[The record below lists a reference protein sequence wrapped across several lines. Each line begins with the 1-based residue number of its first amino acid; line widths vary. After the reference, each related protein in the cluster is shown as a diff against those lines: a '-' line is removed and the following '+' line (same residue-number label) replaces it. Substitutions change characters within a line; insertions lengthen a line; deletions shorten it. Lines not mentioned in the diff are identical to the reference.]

1 MRGAAIAID
10 AVSKEYGGH
19 HVVRGVSLD
28 VAAGEF
34 VALLG
39 PSGSG
44 KTTILMSVAGFVRP
58 TAGAIRIDGR
68 DVTDLPP
75 RLRNIGMV
83 FQRYALFPHMTV
95 GQNIAFPLVQRGLG
109 RAEVAGRVA
118 DMAALVGLG
127 GFEARS
133 VTNLSG
139 GQQQRVALARALV
152 FRPPVLLMDE
162 PLGALDKKLRERLQ
176 VEIKDIQHATGTTV
190 LFVTHDQAEALSMA
204 DKLVVLNHGL
214 VEQVGTPAELYDA
227 PASVFVA
234 DFIGEANILRGALVD
249 VGAERCRLRL
259 SDGSEVGGLPV
270 GALGGDGHGRPV
282 ELVVRPSSVRLAA
295 SPADGLAAQVLSTTY
310 LGDSMSV
317 RLRLGSGEVVTAKEP
332 PAVAR
337 AAPGEILHVSWPVA
351 SARVFRSDHRGAL
364 V

>member
-1 MRGAAIAID
+1 MPGAAIAIN
-10 AVSKEYGGH
+10 AISKEYGGH
-19 HVVRGVSLD
+19 HVVRDVDLD
-28 VAAGEF
+28 LAAGEF

-58 TAGAIRIDGR
+58 SSGSIQINGK

-95 GQNIAFPLVQRGLG
+95 GQNIAFPLIQRGLG
-109 RAEVAGRVA
+109 RAEVANRVA
-118 DMAALVGLG
+118 DMAVLVGLG
-127 GFEARS
+127 GFEERS

-152 FRPPVLLMDE
+152 FQPPVLLMDE

-176 VEIKDIQHATGTTV
+176 VEIKDIQRATGTTV

-204 DKLVVLNHGL
+204 DKLVVLNNGAI
-214 VEQVGTPAELYDA
+214 EQVGTPAELYDA
-227 PASVFVA
+227 PASAFVA
-234 DFIGEANILRGALVD
+234 DFIGEANILHGSLVEAAA
-249 VGAERCRLRL
+249 GRCSVRLR
-259 SDGSEVGGLPV
+259 DGSIVEGLPV

-282 ELVVRPSSVRLAA
+282 ELVVRPSSVQLA
-295 SPADGLAAQVLSTTY
+295 PGPTRGLAAQVLSTTY
-310 LGDSMSV
+310 LGDFVSV
-317 RLRLGSGEVVTAKEP
+317 RLRLGSGEVVTVKEP
-332 PAVAR
+332 ASSARVAS
-337 AAPGEILHVSWPVA
+337 GEVRHASWPVA
-351 SARVFRSDHRGAL
+351 SARVFRSDRKG
-364 V
+364 VRV